1 MMQWP
6 GTLKQRKF
14 YSKFFFQRESFFYH
28 TPHEKF
34 FFKRKKFSNLLEITN
49 FLTKEKMSY
58 IYQKKS
64 DQRKNSYNYWKK
76 QYSKGK
82 IIIFVWKANFLYIL
96 KKVKELHFRCVL
108 NMALPSFVSTKV
120 KKLAAKRKLSVLL
133 TWNSWLNHYLISF
146 RLGLPYA
153 DFRINNV
160 LSFAAT
166 FLYSKRL

>member
-1 MMQWP
+1 MKWCIGSRWCSDLAHSNKENSTQN
-6 GTLKQRKF
+6 
-14 YSKFFFQRESFFYH
+14 FFSTQRESFFYH

-34 FFKRKKFSNLLEITN
+34 FFKRKKFSNLLEKNN
-49 FLTKEKMSY
+49 FLFKEKMSC

-64 DQRKNSYNYWKK
+64 DQRK
-76 QYSKGK
+76 YSKEK
-82 IIIFVWKANFLYIL
+82 IIIFVWKTNFLYIL
-96 KKVKELHFRCVL
+96 KKVKDLHFRCVL
-108 NMALPSFVSTKV
+108 NMALPSFVLTKV
-120 KKLAAKRKLSVLL
+120 NKLAAKRKLSVLL